1 MRYYKKKNKQKFAAL
16 GSLSVFG
23 NQVQFI
29 CQEFPSVVRA

>member
-1 MRYYKKKNKQKFAAL
+1 MRNNKKKYDQKFAAL
-16 GSLSVFG
+16 GSLSVFD